1 MSEEKIVTI
10 ANESTTNS
18 LKDTLKH
25 MKNEWKIKNLNVE
38 IAVAEGARITT
49 ESEHRKIKEYST
61 SSANRRRFMMYI
73 LRATYENEPVSYK
86 RLIKLLGIS
95 RNGLDTMINEC
106 LDANWISQTEI
117 VEENGKNNRAY
128 FANEVLCYAYD
139 GYVEWLY
146 RVLTNTGIRAVSA
159 SIEELERMLEH
170 EEC

>member
-1 MSEEKIVTI
+1 NTI
-10 ANESTTNS
+10 NS
-18 LKDTLKH
+18 LKDTHKH
-25 MKNEWKIKNLNVE
+25 MMNEWKIKNLNVE

-73 LRATYENEPVSYK
+73 LRATYENEPISYK

-117 VEENGKNNRAY
+117 VEESGKNNRAY
-128 FANEVLCYAYD
+128 FANNVLCKAYD
-139 GYVEWLY
+139 GYTEWLY
-146 RVLTNTGIRAVSA
+146 RVLTNTGIRAVSG
-159 SIEELERMLEH
+159 SIEELERMLECD
-170 EEC
+170 EC